1 MSDTI
6 SKNDQG
12 FLDRHFKLKAKGTN
26 VRTEIIAGI
35 TTFVAMAYIIF
46 VNPSILKEAGIPVEA
61 AVAATIWSAALC
73 TIAMGLLQI
82 FRLLWLLAWD
92 LMPSLPSMYVR
103 L

>member
-35 TTFVAMAYIIF
+35 TTFVAMATLF
-46 VNPSILKEAGIPVEA
+46 
-61 AVAATIWSAALC
+61 
-73 TIAMGLLQI
+73 LLTHQ
-82 FRLLWLLAWD
+82 
-92 LMPSLPSMYVR
+92 S
-103 L
+103 

>member
-26 VRTEIIAGI
+26 VRTAIIAGI

-46 VNPSILKEAGIPVEA
+46 VNPSILKEAGPFCKSSGCYGSWHG
-61 AVAATIWSAALC
+61 T
-73 TIAMGLLQI
+73 
-82 FRLLWLLAWD
+82 
-92 LMPSLPSMYVR
+92 
-103 L
+103 